1 MAHPFEKMF
10 ADALKSSTEF
20 DNVVL
25 EKAEDL
31 VEKGYR
37 GQEVAA
43 VLQKYAAALIDPAE
57 AAIVKEAYEEFAHYL
72 DD

>member
-10 ADALKSSTEF
+10 ADALKVSTEF

-31 VEKGYR
+31 HEKGYR
-37 GQEVAA
+37 GEEIAK
-43 VLQKYAAALIDPAE
+43 VLQGYAKGLIDPAE